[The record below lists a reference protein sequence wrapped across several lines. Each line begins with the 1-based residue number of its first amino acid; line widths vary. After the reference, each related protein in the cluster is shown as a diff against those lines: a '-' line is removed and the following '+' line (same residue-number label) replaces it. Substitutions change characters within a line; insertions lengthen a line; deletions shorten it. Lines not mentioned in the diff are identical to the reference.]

1 MGFAKTGAL
10 TASDMTVYDKRASGF
25 IPGEGCGFVVLKRL
39 EDAQRDG
46 NYIYATI
53 NGWGISSDGKGGI
66 TAPSKIGQSKALLRA
81 YQKAGYSPH
90 TLSFIEGHG
99 TGTAVGDRTELEG
112 IALAMSQHG
121 EIVPRSVGMT
131 SFKSIVGHTKAASG
145 IGAFIKSVIA
155 VNQRIL
161 PPTAGCKE
169 PNPIFDTSAQCLY
182 PILTGEIHNPNET
195 LKAGIFGA
203 GFGGINCH
211 VAISSGDAP
220 ANHLKSSV
228 REASLLVSNQDT
240 EIFIMSAFFV
250 EDLLERILILIELAQ
265 GMSIG
270 EMVDLAAKLAQEN
283 QDSLSVRVAI
293 VAHNPTQLLDSLVRI
308 KQILNNHS
316 LTKGEVIISPKKDI
330 YIANQIKGDRIGFL
344 FPGQGSEKLNMARIL
359 VQRYDW
365 AKQLVNQA
373 DEWLKEIGIAP
384 ISQFIYYSLERA
396 INQESIKEW
405 SQLLA
410 RTEFAQ
416 PALCLTSLI
425 WIRYLEN
432 LGIKPVVVG
441 GHSLGELIAFYSA
454 GAYDEKTLICL
465 AAMRGQAMSASSENA
480 GIMASLA
487 CDQVTAKTILSQVQG
502 YAIVANINS
511 PNQTIISGDHS
522 AIDAAITIAK
532 KQNIQTH
539 LLPVSNAFHS
549 EKVKNA
555 AEYLQNNAPIPEQL
569 TNLSVPLFSSTNGLE
584 IKTGI
589 NMPEHFANQ
598 VISQVDFI
606 SLVEN
611 MTAKCDLMVEVGSG
625 RVLSGLVSNIPNSC
639 QCFPLESKPGNDS
652 DLNSFLAYYFVN
664 GGSIK
669 WSELY
674 KNRLVRSFI
683 PAAEKIF
690 IENPC
695 EGNFNVAI
703 DHENPEQ
710 IPEQILDK
718 KVDFLT
724 ESSQLSINGQE
735 LETLLSSY
743 VRERGA
749 FLAELIKA
757 DLESLPFF

>member
-1 MGFAKTGAL
+1 LDTFELIGFAKTGAL

-373 DEWLKEIGIAP
+373 EEWLKEIGIAP
-384 ISQFIYYSLERA
+384 ISQFIYCSLERA
-396 INQESIKEW
+396 INQEEIKEW

-511 PNQTIISGDHS
+511 PNQTIISGD
-522 AIDAAITIAK
+522 
-532 KQNIQTH
+532 
-539 LLPVSNAFHS
+539 
-549 EKVKNA
+549 
-555 AEYLQNNAPIPEQL
+555 
-569 TNLSVPLFSSTNGLE
+569 
-584 IKTGI
+584 
-589 NMPEHFANQ
+589 
-598 VISQVDFI
+598 
-606 SLVEN
+606 
-611 MTAKCDLMVEVGSG
+611 
-625 RVLSGLVSNIPNSC
+625 
-639 QCFPLESKPGNDS
+639 
-652 DLNSFLAYYFVN
+652 
-664 GGSIK
+664 
-669 WSELY
+669 
-674 KNRLVRSFI
+674 
-683 PAAEKIF
+683 
-690 IENPC
+690 
-695 EGNFNVAI
+695 
-703 DHENPEQ
+703 
-710 IPEQILDK
+710 
-718 KVDFLT
+718 
-724 ESSQLSINGQE
+724 
-735 LETLLSSY
+735 
-743 VRERGA
+743 
-749 FLAELIKA
+749 
-757 DLESLPFF
+757 